1 MARRKENPV
10 ATAVQE
16 MNRLMFGVRCPGL
29 GLRLPVAEMLATC
42 SASPASVAALGS
54 LCQDHTQLRVVS
66 VLVNVMHADMSLQV
80 VGSRVAMLLVW
91 TERTA
96 RSESVYCIHCGI
108 GRLLTICILDFDEP
122 GHV

>member
-16 MNRLMFGVRCPGL
+16 MNRLLFGVRCPGL

-80 VGSRVAMLLVW
+80 VGSRIAMLLVW
-91 TERTA
+91 AERTA
-96 RSESVYCIHCGI
+96 RSESVHCHSLWN
-108 GRLLTICILDFDEP
+108 RPSAYHMYP
-122 GHV
+122 GL